1 MGGDNDTS
9 TSGGDWTYDGDKK
22 LYKRTVRKINAQL
35 LKSGGP
41 NLVYHWEGS
50 KSYMSVLRK
59 ITELAPYLEVVD
71 EDDTTEESTNWAS
84 KDEVPKRWREF
95 CETYVPGKVDLGD
108 PLHTKALKLH
118 HYQRAFVKDLAR
130 SRDLAVYNYAFEH
143 ARGKAALVLKQ
154 IPEGAG
160 DKVQALW
167 YTEFGKVDKMEVR
180 QMKSAFTDGDPYR
193 KGSAGLGLNDS
204 VDIEAWFRRYEDLR
218 VEVAEEMDD
227 VQASN
232 GFDSEWGGIL
242 GYEAMLETI
251 LTVFNAHTSAYEV
264 IMDSIGEDA
273 GYETVRDRLKEKYKI
288 LQRKKEASKIMD
300 KQKFAVAKEV
310 KKKLKIAQI
319 TVEDDNTCR
328 KCGGEGHWQ
337 NDPTCPMFFQNWPR
351 AGKDGGG
358 KGKGQGKGKGGGK
371 GQGKGGGKGQG
382 KGKDGG
388 GKGKGGGGWQQ
399 PTGVCWNYQKDGS
412 CRFGKN

>member
-1 MGGDNDTS
+1 
-9 TSGGDWTYDGDKK
+9 
-22 LYKRTVRKINAQL
+22 
-35 LKSGGP
+35 
-41 NLVYHWEGS
+41 
-50 KSYMSVLRK
+50 
-59 ITELAPYLEVVD
+59 
-71 EDDTTEESTNWAS
+71 
-84 KDEVPKRWREF
+84 
-95 CETYVPGKVDLGD
+95 
-108 PLHTKALKLH
+108 
-118 HYQRAFVKDLAR
+118 
-130 SRDLAVYNYAFEH
+130 
-143 ARGKAALVLKQ
+143 
-154 IPEGAG
+154 
-160 DKVQALW
+160 
-167 YTEFGKVDKMEVR
+167 
-180 QMKSAFTDGDPYR
+180 
-193 KGSAGLGLNDS
+193 
-204 VDIEAWFRRYEDLR
+204 
-218 VEVAEEMDD
+218 
-227 VQASN
+227 
-232 GFDSEWGGIL
+232 
-242 GYEAMLETI
+242 
-251 LTVFNAHTSAYEV
+251 
-264 IMDSIGEDA
+264 MDSIGEDA

>member
-1 MGGDNDTS
+1 
-9 TSGGDWTYDGDKK
+9 
-22 LYKRTVRKINAQL
+22 
-35 LKSGGP
+35 
-41 NLVYHWEGS
+41 
-50 KSYMSVLRK
+50 
-59 ITELAPYLEVVD
+59 
-71 EDDTTEESTNWAS
+71 
-84 KDEVPKRWREF
+84 
-95 CETYVPGKVDLGD
+95 
-108 PLHTKALKLH
+108 
-118 HYQRAFVKDLAR
+118 
-130 SRDLAVYNYAFEH
+130 
-143 ARGKAALVLKQ
+143 
-154 IPEGAG
+154 
-160 DKVQALW
+160 
-167 YTEFGKVDKMEVR
+167 
-180 QMKSAFTDGDPYR
+180 
-193 KGSAGLGLNDS
+193 
-204 VDIEAWFRRYEDLR
+204 
-218 VEVAEEMDD
+218 MDD